1 MEDNGSIEE
10 YTDRKNKLRRQAT
23 GNGMQESYSDYNI
36 KLVREY
42 SNILENRK
50 IKSEI
55 VNEQMQ
61 QK

>member
-10 YTDRKNKLRRQAT
+10 YTGRKNKLRKQAT
-23 GNGMQESYSDYNI
+23 GNERQESYSDYNI
-36 KLVREY
+36 KLAREY
-42 SNILENRK
+42 SNILENRRM
-50 IKSEI
+50 KSEI

>member
-1 MEDNGSIEE
+1 MEDNGSIEKD
-10 YTDRKNKLRRQAT
+10 TDRKNKLRRQAT
-23 GNGMQESYSDYNI
+23 GNERQELYSDYNI
-36 KLVREY
+36 KLAREY